1 MATTLPAAT
10 SRPRRILR
18 RVVRVLIVLVVLH
31 ATLSAAFYWAM
42 RQPPDKFGQIVAK
55 TPFPFMMALPFET
68 LWMRARAGTVQVGDM
83 APDFSLPT
91 LDHKATVHLAEFR
104 GSRPVVLVFGSYT

>member
-1 MATTLPAAT
+1 MATTLSAGT
-10 SRPRRILR
+10 SRPRSILR
-18 RVVRVLIVLVVLH
+18 GVGRVLIILVAMH
-31 ATLSAAFYWAM
+31 SALSAGFYWAM
-42 RQPPDKFGQIVAK
+42 SQPPDVFGQIMAK

-68 LWMRARAGTVQVGDM
+68 LWKSAREGKVQVGDV
-83 APDFSLPT
+83 APDFTLPT